1 MTWLGTPGEPVD
13 EQTYG
18 VPSAPSE
25 EPRRFTPILMAAA
38 VVAAIGGIAIVAIFL
53 SGAGAPSAS
62 PTARGGSGAVP
73 SVGGS
78 APPGSGAVAC
88 GGGQTFGPDEVV
100 ASLCAAPVPTF
111 AETDPAVIEALRV
124 SCSGATAA
132 VLATGDI
139 DPDAVL
145 EAAWR
150 RPETPSPSSGGEV
163 FVTIDGERRVRRYV
177 ASLDVSSGTFSAV
190 RLKRVRAIP
199 DDVVFRWPVVRDDA

>member
-18 VPSAPSE
+18 VPSGPSE

-62 PTARGGSGAVP
+62 PTPRGGSGAVP

-78 APPGSGAVAC
+78 APPASGAVPSGAA
-88 GGGQTFGPDEVV
+88 TFGPDELV

-132 VLATGDI
+132 VLATGNI
-139 DPDAVL
+139 DPATVL
-145 EAAWR
+145 EAGWGQ
-150 RPETPSPSSGGEV
+150 PETPSPSSGGEV
-163 FVTIDGERRVRRYV
+163 FIAVDGERRVRRYV

-190 RLKRVRAIP
+190 RLKRVRVIP